1 MLTGVLILF
10 LMLLFIGD
18 IVILF
23 KGIDEWKKK
32 IDSAQG
38 PRKNA
43 WLVVFY
49 IISTLLII
57 LTLFYWGKLF

>member
-1 MLTGVLILF
+1 
-10 LMLLFIGD
+10 MLLFVGD

-32 IDSAQG
+32 IDSTAG
-38 PRKNA
+38 PKRNV
-43 WLVVFY
+43 WLVMFY

-57 LTLFYWGKLF
+57 MTLFYWGNLF

>member
-1 MLTGVLILF
+1 MFTWALILF
-10 LMLLFIGD
+10 LMLLFVGD

-32 IDSAQG
+32 IENTTG
-38 PRKNA
+38 PRRNV
-43 WLVVFY
+43 WLAMAY

-57 LTLFYWGKLF
+57 LALFYWGNLF